1 MFCESLMWSYPLL
14 KLRMFL
20 LSLFLLPLHHFLEL
34 FWQPLLV
41 PSLLL
46 EQWLLGGLGPEIG
59 DKPLANA
66 NSRHLELR
74 LVFLSFQKYY
84 LGFHRNC
91 RYTA

>member
-20 LSLFLLPLHHFLEL
+20 LLLMMLLHHFLEL
-34 FWQPLLV
+34 FWQPLLL

-46 EQWLLGGLGPEIG
+46 ELWLLGGLGPEIG
-59 DKPLANA
+59 DRILANA

-74 LVFLSFQKYY
+74 LVFLSFQK
-84 LGFHRNC
+84 
-91 RYTA
+91 